1 MALNP
6 NLSSRPLQ
14 MPPKTAKGKKREFAP
29 VNARDFKEVP
39 FIREVAPEV
48 EDPREALLVAWE
60 ASPESL
66 IIALLIEGKT
76 VKDILKPLGW
86 KADNKDW
93 LSAYRSA
100 QRLIKKRLCDE
111 HLTEPVISK
120 DENGKL
126 VQDYVSICPSEFF
139 QSYIDADGDEV
150 VVDVAAKLKRA
161 TYNAM
166 WNPESKD
173 QKTGKRIPAGSLVFS
188 IVKGLPFCFNVDD
201 DGDPI
206 RPMMWDIYEGWN
218 KDKWM
223 LCKMNMEKQFN
234 AIFHPTKDISIP
246 PGLRE
251 ALKKRAERAELAAA
265 NEMSS

>member
-120 DENGKL
+120 DEKGEL

-150 VVDVAAKLKRA
+150 VVDVGAKLKRA

-166 WNPESKD
+166 WGD
-173 QKTGKRIPAGSLVFS
+173 GTITFS
-188 IVKGLPFCFNVDD
+188 IVKGIPYHLTVND

-206 RPMMWDIYEGWN
+206 RPMMWELFTGWDR
-218 KDKWM
+218 DKWARV
-223 LCKMNMEKQFN
+223 KFNMESQFN
-234 AIFHPTKDISIP
+234 AIFHPNKETRQIRCIP

-251 ALKKRAERAELAAA
+251 ALKKRAERAELAESDGSA
-265 NEMSS
+265 S